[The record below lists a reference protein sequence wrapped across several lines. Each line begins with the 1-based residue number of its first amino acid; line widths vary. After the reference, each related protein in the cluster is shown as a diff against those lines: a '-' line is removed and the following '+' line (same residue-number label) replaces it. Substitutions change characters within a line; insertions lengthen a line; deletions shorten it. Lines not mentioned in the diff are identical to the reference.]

1 MMIMYFWTVAI
12 VVFVIWFLSREPYFY
27 DFFVSCK
34 DWVKEFVSG
43 RWKWFRS
50 FPALKQTYIIVAGAI
65 GLALLVLFVVLYLQI
80 ITIPFNPSKLDGS
93 ELRNLAIAFIGTITG
108 IGALFGVYLAILK
121 SETTE
126 RQTYTEEQ
134 GLITDRLNKATE
146 GLGKKDGDKPLIE
159 VRLGALYALERIA
172 QDSLR
177 DHIQIME
184 IICAY
189 IRTNSPLSKET
200 DEQENLN
207 KDIKTDTAKKTN
219 KATKIDA
226 NIENDEDEDNEAKKL
241 REDIQAALTII
252 GRRENWSDSKKR
264 LEAEKER
271 GYQIDLSYCDLRY
284 AIIYRANLSRTDIE
298 GANLSHA
305 RIMYT
310 DLSHVRAN
318 KTTMIHVT
326 LDGSDLSNA
335 SFYESNLRRA
345 QLNYTDMS
353 ESGFNDTNLTH
364 ASISGARM
372 VDAGFWSADL
382 SHAWIH
388 GSNLIRARFDM
399 AKLIHTDIGGTNLT
413 DTSFRNA
420 DMSNVLIDE
429 AFVYTGDF
437 TTCKNFT
444 PEDIEETFCGIQVK
458 LPNGFKPDSD
468 SPTGEVSYD
477 DLMKKYKK
485 WLKKPDKIPHKSKSK
500 KTKLRWKLSSPRW
513 LREPYPKAKPSRY
526 PPRPSDDEDDE

>member
-1 MMIMYFWTVAI
+1 MYFWFVVILSILVAAFLFMVARSLLLSYGLLEPLKEWAWKKVLQI
-12 VVFVIWFLSREPYFY
+12 WKAVPFLKIIYGVVALIIGSALSASFGALYWQVF
-27 DFFVSCK
+27 
-34 DWVKEFVSG
+34 
-43 RWKWFRS
+43 S
-50 FPALKQTYIIVAGAI
+50 FPFDIENIKKIDSNFAL
-65 GLALLVLFVVLYLQI
+65 
-80 ITIPFNPSKLDGS
+80 
-93 ELRNLAIAFIGTITG
+93 AFLGTITG
-108 IGALFGVYLAILK
+108 IVALFGGYLAIRRT
-121 SETTE
+121 EANEREATTA
-126 RQTYTEEQ
+126 EQ
-134 GLITDRLNKATE
+134 GLITDRINKATE
-146 GLGKKDGDKPLIE
+146 GLGKSNQENGPVIE

-226 NIENDEDEDNEAKKL
+226 SIENDEDEDDEAKKL

-284 AIIYRANLSRTDIE
+284 ARIYRANLSRTNIE

-305 RIMYT
+305 QIMYT

-318 KTTMIHVT
+318 KTTMIHVN
-326 LDGSDLSNA
+326 LDGSDLSD
-335 SFYESNLRRA
+335 SLFYESNLRRA
-345 QLNYTDMS
+345 QLNNTDMS
-353 ESGFNDTNLTH
+353 EAGFNDTNLTH

-413 DTSFRNA
+413 DTSFRYA
-420 DMSNVLIDE
+420 DMSNALIDE

-437 TTCKNFT
+437 TTCKNFI

-458 LPNGFKPDSD
+458 LPNGFKPDPD

-477 DLMKKYKK
+477 DFMKKYKK
-485 WLKKPDKIPHKSKSK
+485 WLKKRDKIPYESKSE
-500 KTKLRWKLSSPRW
+500 KTRNRWKLNSPRW